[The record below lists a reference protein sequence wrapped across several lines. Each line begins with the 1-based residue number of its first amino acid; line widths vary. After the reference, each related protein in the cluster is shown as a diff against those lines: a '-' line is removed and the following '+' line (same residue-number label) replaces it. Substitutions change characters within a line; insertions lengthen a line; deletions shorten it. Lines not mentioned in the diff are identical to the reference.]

1 MRLLQPSTAFNTMHT
16 VCFAGSAPS
25 LADEL
30 RAMLPNA
37 LQSLQQ
43 HNSWRLWQLPGTPVF
58 TSAAAFA
65 EHLRLHLIPAELQ
78 PQLPPWN
85 AADADEPNA
94 AAAAAEQAA
103 AVGALARR
111 LQELQD
117 WAQQEHS
124 RIWQLWG
131 KATRR
136 QRSGRW
142 SVAALDAQLHDAQLC
157 LLAAVFGQ
165 LAQNYPLHLQV
176 LRLLLEPM
184 AAFVFEKLP
193 VRRWT
198 CVILCYLCI
207 T

>member
-1 MRLLQPSTAFNTMHT
+1 MRLLQPSTAFNTMHG
-16 VCFAGSAPS
+16 VCFAGTAPS

-65 EHLRLHLIPAELQ
+65 EHLRVHLITAELQ

-94 AAAAAEQAA
+94 AAAAEQAA
-103 AVGALARR
+103 AVGALFDR

-117 WAQQEHS
+117 WAQQERS
-124 RIWQLWG
+124 RIWRLWG
-131 KATRR
+131 KPTWR
-136 QRSGRW
+136 QRLGRW

-157 LLAAVFGQ
+157 LLAAVLGELVQ
-165 LAQNYPLHLQV
+165 SYPLHLQV

-184 AAFVFEKLP
+184 TAFVFEKLP
-193 VRRWT
+193 VRR
-198 CVILCYLCI
+198 CMGN
-207 T
+207 